1 MTARPLAGTDG
12 ASYPFLAPDGRAIG
26 FFADGKLKRIDP
38 ASGGGPQVLADAPS
52 GRGGT
57 WTREGV
63 LVFSPD
69 VDNTI
74 LRVIATGGTPVPVTL
89 SAPGEG
95 VRRWPQFLPDGR
107 HSLFFGGSGAPDTNA
122 MFVATL
128 DGGAPTRVLA
138 AESAAMYAPPGA
150 LLWVR
155 RGMLVAQRFDPAR
168 AAVSG
173 EPIPV
178 AEAVGADEGV
188 YRGAF
193 AVSATG
199 VLAHRAAR
207 GERRQL
213 TWVDRAGIVRGTVA
227 TRRGWAEQSG
237 TGAQRPARRNVPH
250 GPTEHGRVANRHWP

>member
-155 RGMLVAQRFDPAR
+155 RGMLVAKRFDPAR

-178 AEAVGADEGV
+178 AEAVGGDRILRLRLGPDGNVRAP
-188 YRGAF
+188 
-193 AVSATG
+193 
-199 VLAHRAAR
+199 LASR
-207 GERRQL
+207 
-213 TWVDRAGIVRGTVA
+213 VRK
-227 TRRGWAEQSG
+227 SG
-237 TGAQRPARRNVPH
+237 TGAPSSSVCRSAATAIGTAVKRAS
-250 GPTEHGRVANRHWP
+250 GAT